1 MLSYRFTMDGFITI
15 ASLLILML
23 PLHLMARHHLGR
35 LGTPAYLREVGVIIL
50 RPEALDACGDIIG
63 MYAGAAIYS
72 TVTFKGM
79 IYEFE
84 RIADPDYKAYICRDE
99 LYLDPGLIYI
109 AK

>member
-1 MLSYRFTMDGFITI
+1 MMSYGCRMDGFITI

-63 MYAGAAIYS
+63 MYAGAAIYA

-79 IYEFE
+79 IYEFD
-84 RIADPDYKAYICRDE
+84 RVTDPGYKACICRNE
-99 LYLDPGLIYI
+99 LYLDPGLVYI
-109 AK
+109 CK

>member
-1 MLSYRFTMDGFITI
+1 MDGFIAI
-15 ASLLILML
+15 ASLLILLL
-23 PLHLMARHHLGR
+23 PLHLRTKHFLAR

-63 MYAGAAIYS
+63 MYADASIYA

-79 IYEFE
+79 VYEFD
-84 RIADPDYKAYICRDE
+84 RITHPTYKAYICRDE

-109 AK
+109 AR